1 MPRPQIRIR
10 VDAGVLLELE
20 LWQLL
25 AAQAIRGQAST
36 LSAEACGSV
45 TVEILERAPGQGR
58 PRPVFVRE
66 YQADELR
73 PPAWLREPDL

>member
-25 AAQAIRGQAST
+25 AAQASCGQAST

-45 TVEILERAPGQGR
+45 TVEILERAPGQD